1 MDKILNKTGYMLKK
15 NDSRIIKVL
24 ESSEVCCCRLPFYCM
39 EMFIYWLQGCIRSTC
54 LVFSQQKDFL
64 TIIFCDL
71 QFTTRLSHT
80 TQILCCHYLNIVY
93 KACLIFTFHS

>member
-1 MDKILNKTGYMLKK
+1 MLKK
-15 NDSRIIKVL
+15 YDSRIIKVL
-24 ESSEVCCCRLPFYCM
+24 ESSEVCCCRLPFCCM

-64 TIIFCDL
+64 TIIFL
-71 QFTTRLSHT
+71 RFTVYDTFITYNKSCVV
-80 TQILCCHYLNIVY
+80 IILNIVY

>member
-1 MDKILNKTGYMLKK
+1 MLKK

-39 EMFIYWLQGCIRSTC
+39 EMFLYWLQGCIRSTC

-64 TIIFCDL
+64 TIFFL
-71 QFTTRLSHT
+71 RFTVYDSFMVAES
-80 TQILCCHYLNIVY
+80 CHFVFKNLF
-93 KACLIFTFHS
+93 LIFFLKFEIFIK

>member
-1 MDKILNKTGYMLKK
+1 MLKK

-39 EMFIYWLQGCIRSTC
+39 EMFIYWLQGGIRSTC

-64 TIIFCDL
+64 AIIFL
-71 QFTTRLSHT
+71 RFTVYDTFITYNTNLVLSFN
-80 TQILCCHYLNIVY
+80 ILILYMKLV
-93 KACLIFTFHS
+93 

>member
-1 MDKILNKTGYMLKK
+1 MDKVQRSILNKTGYMLKK

-64 TIIFCDL
+64 TIIFL
-71 QFTTRLSHT
+71 RFTVYDVYHIQHKSCVVI
-80 TQILCCHYLNIVY
+80 ILILYIKLV
-93 KACLIFTFHS
+93 